1 MSKIHLHVKIDLYNK
16 VFLTALASTIEMLK
30 NSKLNIL
37 LVEDDEVDVMTVQRA
52 FKQSKIT
59 SPLYVAGNGTE
70 ALSML
75 RGKTGEPAVIP
86 SDRRIVL
93 LDLNMPAM
101 NGLEFLRQ
109 LRADANIGGIPVVI
123 ITTSDEERYLVD
135 AYELNVSGYLKK
147 PSTYDKF
154 VELLVIL
161 NDYWTGC
168 ELN

>member
-1 MSKIHLHVKIDLYNK
+1 MYSYNK
-16 VFLTALASTIEMLK
+16 IFLTALASTIEMFK

-37 LVEDDEVDVMTVQRA
+37 LVEDDEVVVMTVQRA

-59 SPLYVAGNGTE
+59 SPLFVAGNGSE

-86 SDRRIVL
+86 AARRIVL
-93 LDLNMPAM
+93 LDLDMPAM

-109 LRADANIGGIPVVI
+109 LRADANIGSIPVVI
-123 ITTSDEERYLVD
+123 ITTSDEEQYLAD

-161 NDYWTGC
+161 NDYWTAC
-168 ELN
+168 EMN

>member
-1 MSKIHLHVKIDLYNK
+1 MGSAFRIK
-16 VFLTALASTIEMLK
+16 MLK

-59 SPLYVAGNGTE
+59 NPLYIAGNGCE

-86 SDRRIVL
+86 TARRIVL
-93 LDLNMPAM
+93 LDLDMPAM
-101 NGLEFLRQ
+101 NGLDFLRH
-109 LRADANIGGIPVVI
+109 LRADADIGGTPVVI
-123 ITTSDEERYLVD
+123 ITTSDEQQYLID

-147 PSTYDKF
+147 PSSYDKF

-161 NDYWTGC
+161 NDYWTAC
-168 ELN
+168 EMN